1 MRKRCYFISIM
12 CSISLYTWYS
22 YSLFTPVENSV
33 FTPYYQNSLLM
44 IFYLCWDTYH
54 MTLSSNKSILFRK
67 DLLIHHIVSLIVYLS
82 CINITALQMSNVLIM
97 ECISLMNYVWRKHNK
112 WLNLYRTACIFLIR
126 IPLSLWFW
134 LYYNPEI
141 YFPYLRPMGILNAH
155 WPPAAEPVEGTNC
168 GALPH
173 KLPVSNDQRSKTI
186 VTDSH
191 HKYLILLGNVYVLFI
206 FYDMYILWQ
215 IYKPK
220 PRRLLSAP
228 KI

>member
-1 MRKRCYFISIM
+1 MTYATTVRHNHMRKRCYFISIM

-22 YSLFTPVENSV
+22 YSLFTHVKNDI
-33 FTPYYQNSLLM
+33 FTPYYQNALLM

-54 MTLSSNKSILFRK
+54 MTLSSNRSILFRK

-82 CINITALQMSNVLIM
+82 CINNAPLQMSNVLIM

-112 WLNLYRTACIFLIR
+112 WLNLYRTVCIFLIR

-141 YFPYLRPMGILNAH
+141 YNPYL
-155 WPPAAEPVEGTNC
+155 
-168 GALPH
+168 
-173 KLPVSNDQRSKTI
+173 KTI
-186 VTDSH
+186 VGEYH
-191 HKYLILLGNVYVLFI
+191 HKYLDLLSNVYVLFI

-220 PRRLLSAP
+220 VRRLERAP

>member
-1 MRKRCYFISIM
+1 MTHVATATASAVRHNHMRKRCYFISIM

-82 CINITALQMSNVLIM
+82 YINNTALQISNVLIM

-112 WLNLYRTACIFLIR
+112 WLNLYRTCCIFLIR

-141 YFPYLRPMGILNAH
+141 YSPYL
-155 WPPAAEPVEGTNC
+155 
-168 GALPH
+168 
-173 KLPVSNDQRSKTI
+173 KTI
-186 VTDSH
+186 VNDFH
-191 HKYLILLGNVYVLFI
+191 HTYLDLLSNVYVLFI